1 TTRRGRRSDP
11 APRARLRGARRGA
24 RRARSGARRVRR
36 RGDQQALRRRR
47 RSPRRVSALVPPH
60 PVPVPRVP
68 QRARLQDARRRER
81 RPDGRHLGGEV
92 LRHVPQRRDRLERGA
107 LRSLPFRQARPAE
120 PRLRRPPDHGAW
132 AMVSRFLPTLWVA
145 AFLAFGGCES
155 APREPARYSSLTP
168 GPVIRGGLLGVAG
181 PFTPLRGPVAVAA
194 MGPDVYIADTGLGML
209 LRADQVANRLT
220 PFGPRGVQPVTRLAA
235 AVDGSLYVL
244 EPAGRRLQRFARD
257 GRLLQTFPVDPT
269 IASLRDLAL
278 DPTRGRILG
287 ADALNR
293 QLVAFRPLGTSSE
306 LLPLHGEPR
315 YQITSFDALAV
326 APEALYAL
334 DARCRCIARLAFD
347 GQV

>member
-1 TTRRGRRSDP
+1 
-11 APRARLRGARRGA
+11 
-24 RRARSGARRVRR
+24 
-36 RGDQQALRRRR
+36 
-47 RSPRRVSALVPPH
+47 
-60 PVPVPRVP
+60 
-68 QRARLQDARRRER
+68 
-81 RPDGRHLGGEV
+81 
-92 LRHVPQRRDRLERGA
+92 
-107 LRSLPFRQARPAE
+107 
-120 PRLRRPPDHGAW
+120 
-132 AMVSRFLPTLWVA
+132 MVSRFLPTLWVA
-145 AFLAFGGCES
+145 AFLALGGCES
-155 APREPARYSSLTP
+155 TPREPARYSSLTP

-220 PFGPRGVQPVTRLAA
+220 PFGPRGVQPGTRLAA

-257 GRLLQTFPVDPT
+257 GRLLQNFPVDPT

-347 GQV
+347 GQVLATFGHERLVKPERIAADRYGRLFVADGGDRSIKAFRGGTLEETIPNASLGLLEATDLIHADGWLYVADAPGSQVRMLRVQPPPQGQR

>member
-1 TTRRGRRSDP
+1 
-11 APRARLRGARRGA
+11 
-24 RRARSGARRVRR
+24 
-36 RGDQQALRRRR
+36 
-47 RSPRRVSALVPPH
+47 
-60 PVPVPRVP
+60 
-68 QRARLQDARRRER
+68 
-81 RPDGRHLGGEV
+81 
-92 LRHVPQRRDRLERGA
+92 
-107 LRSLPFRQARPAE
+107 
-120 PRLRRPPDHGAW
+120 
-132 AMVSRFLPTLWVA
+132 MVSRFLTTLWVA
-145 AFLAFGGCES
+145 SFLAFGGCES
-155 APREPARYSSLTP
+155 TPREPARYSSLTP
-168 GPVIRGGLLGVAG
+168 GPVIRGGLLGAAG

-194 MGPDVYIADTGLGML
+194 MGPDVYVADAGLGML

-220 PFGPRGVQPVTRLAA
+220 PFGPRGVQPGTRLAA

-278 DPTRGRILG
+278 DPARGRILG

-315 YQITSFDALAV
+315 YQVASFDALAV
-326 APEALYAL
+326 APDALYAL

-347 GQV
+347 GQVLATFGHERLVKPERIAADRYGRLFVADAGDRTIKAFRDGTLEETIQNASLGLLEATDLIHADGWLYVADAPGSQVRMLRVQPPPKAQP

>member
-1 TTRRGRRSDP
+1 
-11 APRARLRGARRGA
+11 
-24 RRARSGARRVRR
+24 
-36 RGDQQALRRRR
+36 
-47 RSPRRVSALVPPH
+47 
-60 PVPVPRVP
+60 
-68 QRARLQDARRRER
+68 
-81 RPDGRHLGGEV
+81 
-92 LRHVPQRRDRLERGA
+92 
-107 LRSLPFRQARPAE
+107 
-120 PRLRRPPDHGAW
+120 
-132 AMVSRFLPTLWVA
+132 MVSRFLTTLWVA
-145 AFLAFGGCES
+145 SFLALGGCES
-155 APREPARYSSLTP
+155 TPRVPVPYSSLTP

-220 PFGPRGVQPVTRLAA
+220 PFGPRGVQPGTRLAA

-257 GRLLQTFPVDPT
+257 GRLLQTLPVDPT

-347 GQV
+347 GQVLATFGHERLVKPERIAADRYGRLFVADGGDRTIKAFRDGSLEETIPNASLGLLEATDLIHADGWLYVADAPGSQVRMLRVQPPPKAPQ

>member
-1 TTRRGRRSDP
+1 
-11 APRARLRGARRGA
+11 
-24 RRARSGARRVRR
+24 
-36 RGDQQALRRRR
+36 
-47 RSPRRVSALVPPH
+47 
-60 PVPVPRVP
+60 
-68 QRARLQDARRRER
+68 
-81 RPDGRHLGGEV
+81 
-92 LRHVPQRRDRLERGA
+92 
-107 LRSLPFRQARPAE
+107 
-120 PRLRRPPDHGAW
+120 
-132 AMVSRFLPTLWVA
+132 MVSRFLPTLWVA

-194 MGPDVYIADTGLGML
+194 MGPDVYIANTGLGML

-220 PFGPRGVQPVTRLAA
+220 PFGPRGVQPGTRLAA

-347 GQV
+347 GQVLATFGHERLVKPERIAADRYGRLFVADGGDRSIKAFRGGALEETIPNASLGLLEATDLIHADGWLYVADAPGSQVRMLRVQPPPKAQP